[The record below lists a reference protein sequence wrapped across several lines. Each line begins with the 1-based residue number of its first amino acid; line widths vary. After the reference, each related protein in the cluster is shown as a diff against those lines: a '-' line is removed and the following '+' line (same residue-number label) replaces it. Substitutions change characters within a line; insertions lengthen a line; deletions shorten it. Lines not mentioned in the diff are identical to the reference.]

1 MALYQ
6 PEVQEFV
13 VNASSSDNVEPEE
26 EAVVDEIAVLDL
38 PVSSATVFCVKIEY
52 RRDEGDDDVAKKLRH
67 V

>member
-1 MALYQ
+1 M
-6 PEVQEFV
+6 
-13 VNASSSDNVEPEE
+13 
-26 EAVVDEIAVLDL
+26 DEKVVLDHMEED